1 MRAEWETRG
10 ERGTVLLFVMVLS
23 VALAFAVT
31 VLLQQGELEAR
42 ATRVRLGSVRALYEA
57 YGELEKARSLIASS
71 PYDRT
76 MRNEV
81 VQAAVSSAD
90 GRIPGTLVEIARMTG
105 SDGTWY
111 NLTARVPYAEH
122 YERVVTQAF
131 REVDFFSSYN
141 LFVADDPAGIS
152 GNPIG
157 AIHSNEKIQFYFPGG
172 LYRHSLTAVQGHE
185 FKSGATPENTQILGP
200 FDDGVARIDLDLSSS
215 DRFNL
220 DYLRAN
226 TEPAFYFDDSLN
238 TKLRLYS
245 NSGEQWIHVERWT
258 KPEIRYVEYQAFVR
272 YDYVNPRDEEY
283 TYTERVSTGFETHT
297 RTVQVLD
304 HYETV
309 QVPTQL
315 AVYVTDTRTV
325 AVPVYRT
332 ETATREVA
340 VYRTETRYRTETQN
354 VWVPADGSSGGTTVG
369 GDSGTLGYWMPQ
381 EVQVPYTVQVLDHY
395 DTETYSY
402 QVVDH
407 YDDLVE
413 TYERFD
419 HYDTV
424 YVDTQN
430 PVYRSET
437 QEYQVE
443 TFEDVQRTGTRTVYD
458 QVPVYETRTRTEYI
472 ASALSSQFD
481 RKAPSSGVVFSEA
494 NILALSGDV
503 VQRLTIASGGSVT
516 ITGNLL
522 YKDAEGDTAY
532 LNGDKPWLP
541 YSPNP
546 AYEAIASLGVI
557 AAQDVLYSRS
567 MPSNAEIN
575 CSALAMRGRVGIDGI
590 VLDSDG
596 EVTAY
601 NKFTDEW
608 GRPISAKFQKNSLR
622 RLGGITTAG
631 RPVETVVKSGSI
643 VSGFNIGQS
652 VFDIGLLEAPPP
664 YFLAQPTPRFFA
676 TTIEK

>member
-1 MRAEWETRG
+1 MRQRGRSG
-10 ERGTVLLFVMVLS
+10 ERGTILLFVMVLA
-23 VALAFAVT
+23 VVLAFGVT

-42 ATRVRLGSVRALYEA
+42 STRVRLGSIRALYEA

-71 PYDRT
+71 NYDRT

-81 VQAAVSSAD
+81 IQEALASHE
-90 GRIPGTLVEIARMTG
+90 GRIPGTNVTVTRMTG

-111 NLTARVPYAEH
+111 RLTARVPYAEF

-152 GNPIG
+152 GCPIG
-157 AIHSNEKIQFYFPGG
+157 AIHSNERIQFYFPGG
-172 LYRHSLTAVQGHE
+172 LYRHSITAVDGHE
-185 FKSGATPENTQILGP
+185 YRSGATSSNTRILGP
-200 FDDGVARIDLDLSSS
+200 FDDHVARIDLDLSSS

-220 DYLRAN
+220 DYIKAN
-226 TEPAFYFDDSLN
+226 TEPVFYFDSSLN
-238 TKLRLYS
+238 TKIRLFIQS
-245 NSGEQWIHVERWT
+245 AQQWLHVERWS
-258 KPEIRYVEYQAFVR
+258 KPEIRYVEYQALVG
-272 YDYVNPRDEEY
+272 YDYVNPREEEY
-283 TYTERVSTGFETHT
+283 TYTERVSAGFETRT

-309 QVPTQL
+309 QVATQI

-325 AVPVYRT
+325 QVPVYRT
-332 ETATREVA
+332 ETATREVP

-354 VWVPADGSSGGTTVG
+354 VWVPVDGSEGGTTVG
-369 GDSGTLGYWMPQ
+369 GDSGSLGYWMPQ

-395 DTETYSY
+395 ETETYTY

-407 YDDLVE
+407 YEDQVE
-413 TYERFD
+413 SYQRFD
-419 HYDTV
+419 HYDTQ
-424 YVDTQN
+424 YVDTQQ
-430 PVYRSET
+430 PVYRTET

-443 TFEDVQRTGTRTVYD
+443 LFEDVQRTATRTVYD
-458 QVPVYETRTRTEYI
+458 QVPIYETRTRTEYI
-472 ASALSSQFD
+472 PSRLVSQFD
-481 RKAPSSGVVFSEA
+481 RQAPANGVVFSESD
-494 NILALSGDV
+494 ILSLSGDV
-503 VQRLTIASGGSVT
+503 IQRLTIATEGSLL
-516 ITGNLL
+516 ITGNIL

-546 AYEAIASLGVI
+546 DYNNIASLGLI
-557 AAQDVLYSRS
+557 AQQNVLYSRS

-575 CSALAMRGRVGIDGI
+575 CSMLAMRGRVGIEGI
-590 VLDSDG
+590 TLDENG
-596 EVTAY
+596 EVVAY

-631 RPVETVVKSGSI
+631 RPVETVVKSGAI

-652 VFDIGLLEAPPP
+652 VFDVGLLEAPPP
-664 YFLAQPTPRFFA
+664 YFLAQPAPRFFA
-676 TTIEK
+676 TIIEK